1 MDVSSN
7 TSGQKRPDEA
17 PPTSQRPLKMQK
29 LRVSQLA
36 KTSRPESMSKQMA
49 HFKLERDNPESKV
62 RKPRKQTSP
71 ELVFST
77 AFKQVVEDTKS
88 RCKSLLATQFMDEYT
103 QWAIFERC
111 CPTATSSP
119 LATRNPVRN
128 PRMIIHANHQSPD
141 DVMFRFEVHF
151 VTLHCGMVS
160 DPMFEYLLQTLLPD
174 SNYCLCAGLPESVGE
189 QLNFF
194 VKNARKWGLPFNR
207 IDHEHCKL
215 WFPFARETSQLR
227 REPTCELCT
236 KLFHYANRRIKAQS
250 SVQPS
255 ERDKRAQ
262 PSSRYPIKYL
272 PYDSQQLRAARRRKE
287 TFKTKKI
294 VRKYRNQRNNLNTRE
309 AKNGELME
317 LASSSPDES

>member
-17 PPTSQRPLKMQK
+17 PPTSQPPLKMQK

-62 RKPRKQTSP
+62 RKPRKQTSH

-77 AFKQVVEDTKS
+77 AFKRVVEDTKS
-88 RCKSLLATQFMDEYT
+88 RCKSLLATQFLDECA

-215 WFPFARETSQLR
+215 WFPFVKETSQLR

-236 KLFHYANRRIKAQS
+236 KLLHYANRRIKAQS
-250 SVQPS
+250 LVQPS
-255 ERDKRAQ
+255 EKDKRAQ

-287 TFKTKKI
+287 TVKTKKI
-294 VRKYRNQRNNLNTRE
+294 VRKYRNQRNNLNTRG
-309 AKNGELME
+309 ATNGELVQ